1 MNFEEKTMTMAITN
15 PEVRFEF
22 DYVTEGVMFLM
33 PIDSSGSALVTA
45 RECFMKHQRWRD
57 FTDFFRKYYLHAYF
71 YVRGLHEGQTKLFS
85 GDRHQTGDGRAVDD
99 VPFWKFI
106 QGQGFKRSV

>member
-45 RECFMKHQRWRD
+45 RECFMKHQR
-57 FTDFFRKYYLHAYF
+57 
-71 YVRGLHEGQTKLFS
+71 
-85 GDRHQTGDGRAVDD
+85 
-99 VPFWKFI
+99 
-106 QGQGFKRSV
+106 